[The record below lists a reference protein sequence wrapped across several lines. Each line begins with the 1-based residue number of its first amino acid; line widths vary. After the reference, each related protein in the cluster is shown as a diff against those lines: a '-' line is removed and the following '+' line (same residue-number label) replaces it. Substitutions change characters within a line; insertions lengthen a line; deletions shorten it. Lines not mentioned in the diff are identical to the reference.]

1 MEKKFNDIKEDINN
15 MFDEFEET
23 NLYKS
28 YLSVKEQLEKNEEIN
43 NIIKDIRRLQKIAT
57 NNKDSV
63 IEKELKELYEKLES
77 YPLYQSYLIIKEELN
92 NELFMISNQFDKY
105 FNELLKL
112 D

>member
-43 NIIKDIRRLQKIAT
+43 NIINDIRRMQKIAT

-63 IEKELKELYEKLES
+63 IEKELKELYKKLES

>member
-15 MFDEFEET
+15 MFDEITQTE
-23 NLYKS
+23 LYKS
-28 YLSVKEQLEKNEEIN
+28 YISVKKQLESNEEIN
-43 NIIKDIRRLQKIAT
+43 NIINDIKRLQKIAT

-63 IEKELKELYEKLES
+63 IEKELKELYKKLES

>member
-63 IEKELKELYEKLES
+63 IEKELKELYKKLES